1 MDRNL
6 VLAIVL
12 SIVII
17 VGFQFL
23 FQTFSPPPPKKP
35 PTTTE
40 STKQPVPGPPA
51 RQEAIEKERLA
62 VKEASPAATPEPRVP
77 TPTAQI
83 GVAQAEEVQV
93 KVDSLK
99 YEAVLSSK
107 GGRIVS
113 FKLKDYTKS
122 LQGPDLV
129 NLFDRKP
136 GHRPIHNVPDG

>member
-40 STKQPVPGPPA
+40 STKQPVPEPQA
-51 RQEAIEKERLA
+51 RKRRL
-62 VKEASPAATPEPRVP
+62 K
-77 TPTAQI
+77 
-83 GVAQAEEVQV
+83 
-93 KVDSLK
+93 
-99 YEAVLSSK
+99 
-107 GGRIVS
+107 
-113 FKLKDYTKS
+113 KS
-122 LQGPDLV
+122 GL
-129 NLFDRKP
+129 R
-136 GHRPIHNVPDG
+136 

>member
-23 FQTFSPPPPKKP
+23 LQTFSPPPPKKP

-40 STKQPVPGPPA
+40 STKQPVPGASAA
-51 RQEAIEKERLA
+51 RQEAIEKERPA
-62 VKEASPAATPEPRVP
+62 VKEASPAARPEPRVP

-83 GVAQAEEVQV
+83 GV
-93 KVDSLK
+93 
-99 YEAVLSSK
+99 SS
-107 GGRIVS
+107 G
-113 FKLKDYTKS
+113 
-122 LQGPDLV
+122 
-129 NLFDRKP
+129 
-136 GHRPIHNVPDG
+136 